1 MDVWIDGWIV
11 ARKGGRLDVMEGRE
25 GRGRLNE

>member
-11 ARKGGRLDVMEGRE
+11 ARKGGMLDVMEGRE
-25 GRGRLNE
+25 GRGTLNE